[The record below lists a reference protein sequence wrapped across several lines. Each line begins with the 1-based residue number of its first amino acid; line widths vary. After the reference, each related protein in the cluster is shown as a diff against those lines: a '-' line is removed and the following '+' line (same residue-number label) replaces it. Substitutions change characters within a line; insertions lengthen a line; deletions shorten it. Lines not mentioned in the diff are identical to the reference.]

1 MKENPRTV
9 WRPMRIVAEGYNFA
23 LQSCP
28 AQSGRNV
35 YSALA
40 FFGAIGDVLAIG
52 GPVRHPVLAGTLGD
66 LDWVATADL
75 LNPDVVFSAAIGTV
89 GNEAAVRRPGGPS
102 LQAVIERDPSKGAL
116 DGRCRNTRTPFPV
129 GKPSCD

>member
-1 MKENPRTV
+1 
-9 WRPMRIVAEGYNFA
+9 
-23 LQSCP
+23 
-28 AQSGRNV
+28 
-35 YSALA
+35 
-40 FFGAIGDVLAIG
+40 
-52 GPVRHPVLAGTLGD
+52 LGD

-129 GKPSCD
+129 GKPSCDCQQDERGKHNQHALSLRPVPLFRRGRLINCGGWLCRRFTGLINPAGGRKAVLYNC